1 MEWFAD
7 WFNSS
12 YYKILYQ
19 NRDEKEAEQFLNVL
33 QKFLKKDEK
42 ILDVAC
48 GNGRHSI
55 YLNSLGYNITGID
68 LSEKSITS
76 AKQKS
81 NNKITFDIWDMRKTY
96 KKEYFDVV
104 LNLFTSFGYFESDY
118 ENFKA
123 IKSIS
128 SNLKENGILILDFFN
143 SKKVISELVEIEQKT
158 LSGIEFNI
166 NRKIEEGFI
175 LKNIKF
181 EDNGKKF
188 EFTEKVKAL
197 NYSDFYKIF
206 DSIKL
211 EITNKFG
218 DYQLN
223 KFDPKRSDRL
233 ILIAKKYK

>member
-12 YYKILYQ
+12 YYQILYQ
-19 NRDEKEAEQFLNVL
+19 NRNEKEAEQFLNVL

-42 ILDVAC
+42 ILDVSC
-48 GNGRHSI
+48 VTQYSI
-55 YLNSLGYNITGID
+55 YLNRLGYNITGID

-76 AKQKS
+76 EKQKS
-81 NNKITFDIWDMRKTY
+81 NNKITFDIWDMRKPY

-233 ILIAKKYK
+233 ILIVKKI